1 MVVLRFGRPENIGPA
16 ATGED
21 CIELAN
27 LTCTMVRSLRENQS
41 LNTSTMF
48 YSQPVGH
55 SGPQGCPEVD
65 DASPAVSVVRR
76 RFKRLRIDGEDDEPE
91 LSESS
96 GLISG
101 DEAHGESLE
110 GVPEHK
116 RRCTDVSSDK
126 SSIGSSC
133 GDRPDQGT
141 SSPRQS
147 DTPMVASAN
156 DHLHHHQRQMQ
167 LKQLL
172 KEQMAKYLADYR
184 SLSQRTQIEI
194 PQRLSFTEPNASPE
208 RCRPVEFEER
218 NSQPVESVLG
228 SRPTVASHCF
238 FRGREEHSRAVAE
251 VPAADRPAGEARKGR
266 EVDERRGT
274 EDKLTRHV
282 QQQVEELVN
291 IVRESEA
298 KTEQDV
304 GQALKVL
311 RSNLSLQMTEASGR
325 HLQKLEKKLS
335 DEFNTVVERSSAD
348 IGERLSKE
356 GAEINQ
362 RVSKIEALLRRSTER
377 FTDALD
383 PMRATLADLSSRFEE
398 VESKAMLGQPGEGQM
413 SPSRLKQQIL
423 AHVEDRLRKFE
434 SESLDK
440 IANHRERSPP
450 RECDVEMKLKLQQIE
465 RKLAASNPDV
475 RLASMRS
482 ETQDS
487 LNAVNQRID
496 SLQGELGSF
505 RGETSEAINSQTQR
519 LKDHVLGEVKKN
531 AAEAQRREQEL
542 SRALEASI
550 NSVSDRHDELKKSV
564 ETDFKSAVEN
574 VRNDSEKSKAD
585 NRELSDKV
593 GRIQRELNSLTTQSA
608 ELDKTVAEFKEKVN
622 VLSANSSKLISEQ
635 ITELEKRT
643 TESLAESRSSIMR
656 GFESD
661 LMRITEE
668 LDCHV
673 KSVQSSTEER
683 MKGQIEIVKAE
694 IDSKSAETADRL
706 RRMMGSLIELNMRVE
721 KQEDM
726 MSDPKLQRHIRGS
739 VLTLADEVGSLRFR
753 LVDEVIQRSMDAD
766 RLEHREMISQLYKKM
781 SDVVSAMHYPKYAS
795 CRRSSMVVAATKC
808 SLFTSRA
815 CRTAQ
820 AWPFGVGCAGNRKF
834 WLC

>member
-1 MVVLRFGRPENIGPA
+1 MRADSDYGRRSSPSSRKATATRSHRGSPSPSRSHLLSA
-16 ATGED
+16 AGLSSSKNTTHSP
-21 CIELAN
+21 LS
-27 LTCTMVRSLRENQS
+27 RSWAAG
-41 LNTSTMF
+41 
-48 YSQPVGH
+48 QP
-55 SGPQGCPEVD
+55 SRRTASSEVERSI
-65 DASPAVSVVRR
+65 A
-76 RFKRLRIDGEDDEPE
+76 E
-91 LSESS
+91 LSLKCQQLT
-96 GLISG
+96 GQ
-101 DEAHGESLE
+101 LE
-110 GVPEHK
+110 
-116 RRCTDVSSDK
+116 R
-126 SSIGSSC
+126 
-133 GDRPDQGT
+133 
-141 SSPRQS
+141 
-147 DTPMVASAN
+147 
-156 DHLHHHQRQMQ
+156 L
-167 LKQLL
+167 
-172 KEQMAKYLADYR
+172 AKNFA
-184 SLSQRTQIEI
+184 
-194 PQRLSFTEPNASPE
+194 
-208 RCRPVEFEER
+208 
-218 NSQPVESVLG
+218 
-228 SRPTVASHCF
+228 
-238 FRGREEHSRAVAE
+238 
-251 VPAADRPAGEARKGR
+251 R

-335 DEFNTVVERSSAD
+335 DEFNKVVEGCSAD
-348 IGERLSKE
+348 FGERLSKE

-362 RVSKIEALLRRSTER
+362 RVFRIEALLRRSTER

-423 AHVEDRLRKFE
+423 AHVEGRLRKFE

-496 SLQGELGSF
+496 TLQGELESF
-505 RGETSEAINSQTQR
+505 RGETSDAINSQTQR

-542 SRALEASI
+542 SRSLEASI
-550 NSVSDRHDELKKSV
+550 NSVSDSHDELKKSL
-564 ETDFKSAVEN
+564 ETDFRSAVDN

-585 NRELSDKV
+585 SRGLSDQV
-593 GRIQRELNSLTTQSA
+593 GRIQRELNSLTTQRA

-622 VLSANSSKLISEQ
+622 VMSANSSKFITEQ

-643 TESLAESRSSIMR
+643 TGSLAESRSSIMR

-683 MKGQIEIVKAE
+683 MRSQIEFVKAE

-739 VLTLADEVGSLRFR
+739 VLTLADEFRDVTRPASVRRHRGFGRVLRLDGLR
-753 LVDEVIQRSMDAD
+753 
-766 RLEHREMISQLYKKM
+766 
-781 SDVVSAMHYPKYAS
+781 
-795 CRRSSMVVAATKC
+795 
-808 SLFTSRA
+808 
-815 CRTAQ
+815 
-820 AWPFGVGCAGNRKF
+820 
-834 WLC
+834 

>member
-1 MVVLRFGRPENIGPA
+1 MRYGPQSPGKSEPQHIDDVL
-16 ATGED
+16 
-21 CIELAN
+21 
-27 LTCTMVRSLRENQS
+27 
-41 LNTSTMF
+41 
-48 YSQPVGH
+48 QPTRH
-55 SGPQGCPEVD
+55 SAPQGCPEVD
-65 DASPAVSVVRR
+65 DASPAVSVVRQ

-101 DEAHGESLE
+101 DETQLE

-133 GDRPDQGT
+133 GDRSDQGP

-147 DTPMVASAN
+147 DTPMVASRN
-156 DHLHHHQRQMQ
+156 DQLHHQRKMQ

-184 SLSQRTQIEI
+184 SLSQRTQIEEVVPEVEFSNADRLGLRSQEFPFVQEGHGNEI
-194 PQRLSFTEPNASPE
+194 PQRLSFTEPIASLE
-208 RCRPVEFEER
+208 RCRPVELEER
-218 NSQPVESVLG
+218 NSQPVESTIEGLREQP
-228 SRPTVASHCF
+228 SRRTASSEVE
-238 FRGREEHSRAVAE
+238 RSIAE
-251 VPAADRPAGEARKGR
+251 LSLKCQQLTGQLERLAKNFAR

-335 DEFNTVVERSSAD
+335 DEFNK
-348 IGERLSKE
+348 G
-356 GAEINQ
+356 
-362 RVSKIEALLRRSTER
+362 RSTER

-383 PMRATLADLSSRFEE
+383 PMRATLTDLSSRFEE
-398 VESKAMLGQPGEGQM
+398 VESKAMPRSTGRGTDVAQPAQT
-413 SPSRLKQQIL
+413 
-423 AHVEDRLRKFE
+423 AD
-434 SESLDK
+434 
-440 IANHRERSPP
+440 HRERSPP

-465 RKLAASNPDV
+465 RKLAAKNPDV

-496 SLQGELGSF
+496 TLQGELESF
-505 RGETSEAINSQTQR
+505 RGSTSDAMNSQTQR

-542 SRALEASI
+542 SRTLEASI
-550 NSVSDRHDELKKSV
+550 NSVSDSHDELKKSL
-564 ETDFKSAVEN
+564 ETDFRSAVDN
-574 VRNDSEKSKAD
+574 KSPRRTA
-585 NRELSDKV
+585 RELSDKV
-593 GRIQRELNSLTTQSA
+593 GRIQRELNGLYNA
-608 ELDKTVAEFKEKVN
+608 ERRASIKTVAEFKEKVN
-622 VLSANSSKLISEQ
+622 VMSANSSKFITEQ

-683 MKGQIEIVKAE
+683 MKGPNRNCQG
-694 IDSKSAETADRL
+694 RGWW
-706 RRMMGSLIELNMRVE
+706 M
-721 KQEDM
+721 
-726 MSDPKLQRHIRGS
+726 KL
-739 VLTLADEVGSLRFR
+739 V
-753 LVDEVIQRSMDAD
+753 QRSMDAD

-781 SDVVSAMHYPKYAS
+781 SDVVSAMHYPKYGS
-795 CRRSSMVVAATKC
+795 CRRSSMVVAAAKYSPVHESSVSNC
-808 SLFTSRA
+808 SGTALR
-815 CRTAQ
+815 CR
-820 AWPFGVGCAGNRKF
+820 
-834 WLC
+834 LCGQSEILALLTPVR